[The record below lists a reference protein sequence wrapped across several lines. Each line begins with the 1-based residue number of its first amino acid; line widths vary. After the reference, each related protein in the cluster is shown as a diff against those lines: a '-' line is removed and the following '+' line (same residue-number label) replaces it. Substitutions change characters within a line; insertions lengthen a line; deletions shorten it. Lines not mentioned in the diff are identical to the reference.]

1 MDAVHSNAFTS
12 QSHQATSRQA
22 WSRLQVAEHLQSLKL
37 QGGNGLADFARQAEI
52 PRTTMQHWRR
62 REQRLE
68 GQLPPELVHFFR
80 IAERRRIPPSATG
93 RSASGLRPISG
104 RRPP

>member
-37 QGGNGLADFARQAEI
+37 QGGNGLADFRQPDLCLVFFDI
-52 PRTTMQHWRR
+52 PSVFS
-62 REQRLE
+62 EFLSSLVRLI
-68 GQLPPELVHFFR
+68 GGG
-80 IAERRRIPPSATG
+80 SSTG
-93 RSASGLRPISG
+93 SGGDKDG
-104 RRPP
+104 RFAGSTLAGWGGW